1 MEGATDTIAF
11 DEIARYLAAGH
22 LCPSLSEAHG
32 MLCGLICG
40 GEQRALET
48 WLVQVVPAPE
58 GDPAFVESARN
69 RLHAWAE
76 TVAAELEAPDRIL
89 ELPSPGDGAPLGER
103 AQWLYDWTRGFLYG
117 LGLCGRGP
125 AEPSAQVREILA
137 DLSALTRMDLDGLD
151 ECEENEQAL
160 AELIE
165 FVRVA
170 AMLIHQEY
178 ACGGHPKAA
187 ERPSAGEGPE

>member
-22 LCPSLSEAHG
+22 LSPSISEAHG
-32 MLCGLICG
+32 MLCGLICSG
-40 GEQRALET
+40 AQRALET
-48 WLVQVVPAPE
+48 WLMQVVPVPE
-58 GDPAFVESARN
+58 GDPAFVESARE
-69 RLHAWAE
+69 RLQAWAE
-76 TVAAELEAPDRIL
+76 TVATELEASDRIL
-89 ELPSPGDGAPLGER
+89 ELPSPGDAAPLGER

-117 LGLCGRGP
+117 LGLRGRG
-125 AEPSAQVREILA
+125 ASEHSEQVREILT

-178 ACGGHPKAA
+178 ACSGPPKAA
-187 ERPSAGEGPE
+187 GQPGTGEGPE